1 MALVV
6 LAQHFMVVLVPVAPV
21 QLTAVA
27 AARVDSTPLPLNSSL
42 DRMAAVVQSVSSGQV
57 TRAFSHQQIQEQYND
72 NVYSTC

>member
-6 LAQHFMVVLVPVAPV
+6 LPQHFMVVLVPVAPV
-21 QLTAVA
+21 GFTAVA
-27 AARVDSTPLPLNSSL
+27 AARVDSTPLPMNRTQ
-42 DRMAAVVQSVSSGQV
+42 DRQAAVVQSVSSGQV